1 MAWIA
6 RMTGDSAVMIEQ
18 REEPESAPTAPS
30 SRMRWRLT
38 PRWRWRLTVALAVA
52 VYFLFWGV
60 TAFDKVNPT
69 DLDIFFM
76 PAARIALDGRPLAV
90 YTLRVGLLYPNA
102 NGPLSLLP
110 LTLAAWL
117 ARAHGWLDDPMLRR
131 MLVFV
136 ICAPFPLLVG
146 WEASRAVE
154 RFGPPLRGI
163 ARALVYLPVTLTPLL
178 WLDALYYGHIE
189 QSIVVWLAL
198 AATRKLADARYLR
211 GGALLGLALLARSD
225 AVLIA
230 LGLALTLLAWRRWR
244 GALLTVLAAGGAVLL
259 GLAPFLLADA
269 HDVIFS
275 LVTFR
280 SALPVGGGDLWSL
293 SDAALVLAAAQRFD
307 ALFTLIFAALLIL
320 LAHVARSDLDLD
332 TPDIYGL
339 LALASFC
346 FALLIKTLWPYYFLE
361 SALLAT
367 VWALAAMPRRTETR
381 PTPSAGAWRAWALLW
396 LAPLS
401 ISFCAIMAEYGLEAF
416 NYSGWQ
422 APWTQVNIVCELVTL
437 AIMLTALLG
446 GPRLRAVLA
455 REVAPMAEPL
465 VAPAAL

>member
-76 PAARIALDGRPLAV
+76 PAARIALDGRPLEV

-163 ARALVYLPVTLTPLL
+163 ARALVYLP
-178 WLDALYYGHIE
+178 
-189 QSIVVWLAL
+189 
-198 AATRKLADARYLR
+198 
-211 GGALLGLALLARSD
+211 
-225 AVLIA
+225 
-230 LGLALTLLAWRRWR
+230 LALTLLVWRRWR
-244 GALLTVLAAGGAVLL
+244 GALLTLLAAGATLLL
-259 GLAPFLLADA
+259 GLAPFLLADG

-275 LVTFR
+275 LFTFR
-280 SALPVGGGDLWSL
+280 AALPVGGGDLWSL
-293 SDAALVLAAAQRFD
+293 SSAALVLAVAQRFD
-307 ALFTLIFAALLIL
+307 ALITLIFAALLIL

-401 ISFCAIMAEYGLEAF
+401 
-416 NYSGWQ
+416 
-422 APWTQVNIVCELVTL
+422 
-437 AIMLTALLG
+437 
-446 GPRLRAVLA
+446 
-455 REVAPMAEPL
+455 
-465 VAPAAL
+465 